1 MQNFQNFPV
10 MEKINNLNIFSNKLK
25 SLVKIRVKINVYFLW
40 SAIETD
46 LFTHLFDNVMMDI
59 ARYSTE
65 QIEDS
70 VMKKWKSK
78 F

>member
-1 MQNFQNFPV
+1 MQNFQNLPV
-10 MEKINNLNIFSNKLK
+10 MEKINNLNIFSNKRK

>member
-1 MQNFQNFPV
+1 MQNFQNIPV

-25 SLVKIRVKINVYFLW
+25 SLVKIRVKINMYFPL

-46 LFTHLFDNVMMDI
+46 LFTHLFDSVMMDI

-65 QIEDS
+65 QIKDS

>member
-1 MQNFQNFPV
+1 MQNFQNLPV

-70 VMKKWKSK
+70 VMKKWESK

>member
-1 MQNFQNFPV
+1 MQNFQNLPV